1 MQVVASFNASSPA
14 VAGYA
19 EELSALEHRLQRE
32 SSRASASL
40 SAYLHDRDS
49 ARRIK
54 AASPRALAALD
65 PDPLPPTVLRRVMV
79 LRALTIH

>member
-1 MQVVASFNASSPA
+1 MRGVASFNARSPA

-32 SSRASASL
+32 SSRASACL
-40 SAYLHDRDS
+40 SAYLRERES

-65 PDPLPPTVLRRVMV
+65 PDPLPSTVLRRVMV
-79 LRALTIH
+79 LRALSIH